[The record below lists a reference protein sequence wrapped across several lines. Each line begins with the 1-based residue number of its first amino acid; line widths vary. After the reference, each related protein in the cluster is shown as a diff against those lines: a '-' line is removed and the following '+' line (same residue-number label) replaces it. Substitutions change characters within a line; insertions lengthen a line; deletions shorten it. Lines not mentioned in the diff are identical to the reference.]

1 MYAAAGGKVIS
12 QYYQS
17 AWGNRLIIDHGYQRG
32 VGLAT
37 IYNHAT
43 HYVVGVGSHVN
54 RGQLVGYVGSTG
66 WSTGCHLHFTV
77 MANGVAVDPM
87 RWF

>member
-1 MYAAAGGKVIS
+1 MSHATHANAALTPRARLRL
-12 QYYQS
+12 
-17 AWGNRLIIDHGYQRG
+17 ARLIVDHGWQRG

-43 HYVVGVGSHVN
+43 HYVVGVGEHVN